1 MNVFQIVKFITE
13 AQTTLAKLTVDANKY
28 LELARTQAKQ
38 IEDLIKVVTQLAATV
53 QQLQKERDAL
63 VKLLKP
69 IVK

>member
-13 AQTTLAKLTVDANKY
+13 AQTTLAKLTADANKY
-28 LELARTQAKQ
+28 LELATTQAKQ
-38 IEDLIKVVTQLAATV
+38 IEDLIKVVTALAATV
-53 QQLQKERDAL
+53 QQLQQERDAL